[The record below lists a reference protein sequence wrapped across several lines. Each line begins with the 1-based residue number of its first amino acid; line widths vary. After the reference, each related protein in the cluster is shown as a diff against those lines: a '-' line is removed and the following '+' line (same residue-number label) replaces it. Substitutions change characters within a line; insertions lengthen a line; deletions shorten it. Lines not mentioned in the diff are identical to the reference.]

1 MGTDGIGCEVS
12 CTEGVCGGRG
22 TCKMLALAGQSNGT
36 NVGGRMRYARRGT
49 MRPLARTNNV

>member
-1 MGTDGIGCEVS
+1 MELVARL
-12 CTEGVCGGRG
+12 VVLKVFVAVRG

>member
-22 TCKMLALAGQSNGT
+22 TCKMLALAGQSN
-36 NVGGRMRYARRGT
+36 VGGRMRYARRGT
-49 MRPLARTNNV
+49 MRPLARMNNV